1 MNRKENKCY
10 DPPDAGMAR
19 QLPLQLVDLSL
30 NGWGGYIILNF
41 NQGKEEEEEEKAIT
55 HDDYVNDFSAI
66 RPPMKSTSRKIVI
79 IHPTRTA
86 VDAESRYSIQ

>member
-1 MNRKENKCY
+1 
-10 DPPDAGMAR
+10 MAR